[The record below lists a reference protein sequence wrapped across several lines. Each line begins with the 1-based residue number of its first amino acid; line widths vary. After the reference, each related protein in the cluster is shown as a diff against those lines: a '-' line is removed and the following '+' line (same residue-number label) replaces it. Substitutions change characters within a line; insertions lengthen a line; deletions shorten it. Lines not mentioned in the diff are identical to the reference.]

1 MSEEKNISL
10 ILKQPEDESETVTIS
25 FGSIFRQMKRYL
37 LVWIVLAAVLAMLT
51 TSFVFLFSGRIV
63 TSSITALVSFN
74 YSGIESG
81 KAPDGSTFDVNK
93 IKSPNVIENALD
105 DVGESSS
112 LSENIRSNISI
123 KGIIPDDALDKI
135 SLYQSVYSQGGSA
148 ALDAVNSLLAIGYY
162 PSYYVINFDY
172 AAAGITIDDGKKILD
187 RILENYQDY
196 FFRTYGYN
204 EALGSSVV
212 AVDYKDYDYPE
223 AVDVFDST
231 LDSLKQYVQKL
242 SNDDTT
248 NFRSNET
255 GYTFSDL
262 LTTID
267 TVKSAD
273 LDALSSYITI
283 NNITN
288 DKEMLL
294 TYYQYRI
301 DEMERERKV
310 SQSELDSVTNSIN
323 EYEKDTLLVFGNGNG
338 AENGETTY
346 QQASEKYDEL
356 INQKIEIQ
364 DSVSR
369 CSQRIEYYKDRIS
382 AMNENS
388 GTVKVDSEEVEKEL
402 SSLYDKI
409 KDLIDVT
416 NKTAD
421 EYYETVT
428 FANVYNILVPATGN
442 APQVTAGGL
451 AMPIL
456 IIEAVLF
463 VVYLGVSFIRAI
475 VLDNRASKE
484 KKESEVISD

>member
-402 SSLYDKI
+402 SSLYGKI

-428 FANVYNILVPATGN
+428 FANAYNILVPATGN

-475 VLDNRASKE
+475 VLDNRAGKK

>member
-310 SQSELDSVTNSIN
+310 SQSELGSVTNSIN

-428 FANVYNILVPATGN
+428 FANAYNILVPATGN

-475 VLDNRASKE
+475 VLDNRASKK

>member
-382 AMNENS
+382 AMNETS
-388 GTVKVDSEEVEKEL
+388 GTVKLDSEEVEKEL

-428 FANVYNILVPATGN
+428 FANAYNILVPATGN

-475 VLDNRASKE
+475 VLDNRASKK

>member
-294 TYYQYRI
+294 TYYQPDI
-301 DEMERERKV
+301 P
-310 SQSELDSVTNSIN
+310 S
-323 EYEKDTLLVFGNGNG
+323 
-338 AENGETTY
+338 
-346 QQASEKYDEL
+346 
-356 INQKIEIQ
+356 
-364 DSVSR
+364 
-369 CSQRIEYYKDRIS
+369 
-382 AMNENS
+382 
-388 GTVKVDSEEVEKEL
+388 
-402 SSLYDKI
+402 
-409 KDLIDVT
+409 
-416 NKTAD
+416 
-421 EYYETVT
+421 
-428 FANVYNILVPATGN
+428 
-442 APQVTAGGL
+442 
-451 AMPIL
+451 
-456 IIEAVLF
+456 
-463 VVYLGVSFIRAI
+463 
-475 VLDNRASKE
+475 
-484 KKESEVISD
+484 

>member
-172 AAAGITIDDGKKILD
+172 TAAGITIDDGKKILD

-223 AVDVFDST
+223 AVDVFNST

-301 DEMERERKV
+301 EEMERERKV

-428 FANVYNILVPATGN
+428 FANAYNILVPATGN

-475 VLDNRASKE
+475 VLDNRAGKK

>member
-112 LSENIRSNISI
+112 LSEDIRSNISI

-223 AVDVFDST
+223 AVDVFNST

-301 DEMERERKV
+301 EEMERERKV

-428 FANVYNILVPATGN
+428 FANAYNILVPATGN

-475 VLDNRASKE
+475 VLDNRASKK

>member
-162 PSYYVINFDY
+162 PSYYVISFDY

-428 FANVYNILVPATGN
+428 FANAYNILVPATGN
-442 APQVTAGGL
+442 APQVTVGGL

-475 VLDNRASKE
+475 VLDNRAGKK

>member
-204 EALGSSVV
+204 ETLGSSVV

-301 DEMERERKV
+301 EEMERERKV

-428 FANVYNILVPATGN
+428 FANAYNILVPATGN

-475 VLDNRASKE
+475 VLDNRAGKK

>member
-135 SLYQSVYSQGGSA
+135 SLYQSVYSQGDSA

-204 EALGSSVV
+204 EALGISVV

-273 LDALSSYITI
+273 LDVLSSYITI

-388 GTVKVDSEEVEKEL
+388 GTVKVDSEEVEKKL

-428 FANVYNILVPATGN
+428 FANAYNILVPATGN

>member
-301 DEMERERKV
+301 EEMERERKV

-428 FANVYNILVPATGN
+428 FANAYNILVPATGN

-475 VLDNRASKE
+475 VLDNRAGKK

>member
-204 EALGSSVV
+204 EALGSSAV

-223 AVDVFDST
+223 AVDVFNST
-231 LDSLKQYVQKL
+231 LDSLEQYVQKL

-301 DEMERERKV
+301 EEMERERKV

-428 FANVYNILVPATGN
+428 FANAYNILVPATGN

-475 VLDNRASKE
+475 VLDNRANKK

>member
-51 TSFVFLFSGRIV
+51 TSFVFLFSGKIV

-223 AVDVFDST
+223 AVDVFNST

-301 DEMERERKV
+301 EEMERERKV

-428 FANVYNILVPATGN
+428 FANAYNILVPATGN

>member
-223 AVDVFDST
+223 AVDVFNST

-301 DEMERERKV
+301 EEMERERKV

-428 FANVYNILVPATGN
+428 FANAYNILVPATGN

>member
-428 FANVYNILVPATGN
+428 FANAYNILVPATGN

>member
-112 LSENIRSNISI
+112 LSEDIRSNISI

-223 AVDVFDST
+223 AVDVFNST

-301 DEMERERKV
+301 EEMERERKV

-428 FANVYNILVPATGN
+428 FANAYNILVPATGN

-475 VLDNRASKE
+475 VLDNRAGKK

>member
-172 AAAGITIDDGKKILD
+172 VAAGITIDDGKKILD

-223 AVDVFDST
+223 AVDVFNST

-428 FANVYNILVPATGN
+428 FANAYNILVPATGN
-442 APQVTAGGL
+442 APQVTVGGL

-475 VLDNRASKE
+475 VLDNRASKK

>member
-428 FANVYNILVPATGN
+428 FANAYNILVPATGN

-475 VLDNRASKE
+475 VLDNRAGKK

>member
-172 AAAGITIDDGKKILD
+172 TAAGITIDDGKKILD

-223 AVDVFDST
+223 AVDVFNST

-301 DEMERERKV
+301 EEMERERKV

-428 FANVYNILVPATGN
+428 FANAYNILVPATGN

-475 VLDNRASKE
+475 VLDNRASKK

>member
-301 DEMERERKV
+301 EEMERERKV

-428 FANVYNILVPATGN
+428 FANAYNILVPATGN

-475 VLDNRASKE
+475 VLDNRASKK

>member
-223 AVDVFDST
+223 AVDVFNST

-428 FANVYNILVPATGN
+428 FANAYNILVPATGN

-475 VLDNRASKE
+475 VLDNRAGKK

>member
-93 IKSPNVIENALD
+93 IKSPNVIENALN

-223 AVDVFDST
+223 AVDVFNST

-301 DEMERERKV
+301 EEMERERKV

-428 FANVYNILVPATGN
+428 FANAYNILVPATGN

-475 VLDNRASKE
+475 VLDNRAGKK

>member
-301 DEMERERKV
+301 EEMERERKV

-428 FANVYNILVPATGN
+428 FANAYNILVPATGN

-484 KKESEVISD
+484 KKESEVNQK

>member
-1 MSEEKNISL
+1 MSEERNISL

-428 FANVYNILVPATGN
+428 FANAYNILVPATGN

>member
-112 LSENIRSNISI
+112 LSEDIRSNISI

-223 AVDVFDST
+223 AVDVFNST

-301 DEMERERKV
+301 EEMERERKV

-421 EYYETVT
+421 GYYETVT
-428 FANVYNILVPATGN
+428 FANAYNILVPATGN

-475 VLDNRASKE
+475 VLDNRASKK

>member
-301 DEMERERKV
+301 EEMERERKV

-428 FANVYNILVPATGN
+428 FANAYNILVPATGN

>member
-37 LVWIVLAAVLAMLT
+37 LVWIVLASVLAMLT

-301 DEMERERKV
+301 EEMERERKV

-428 FANVYNILVPATGN
+428 FANAYNILVPATGN

-475 VLDNRASKE
+475 VLDNRAGKK

>member
-428 FANVYNILVPATGN
+428 FANAYNILVPATGN

-475 VLDNRASKE
+475 VLDNRANKK

>member
-212 AVDYKDYDYPE
+212 AVDYKEYDYPE

-428 FANVYNILVPATGN
+428 FANAYNILVPATGN

>member
-301 DEMERERKV
+301 EEMERERKV

-323 EYEKDTLLVFGNGNG
+323 DYEKDTLLVFGNGNG

-428 FANVYNILVPATGN
+428 FANAYNILVPATGN

>member
-172 AAAGITIDDGKKILD
+172 ATAGITIDDGKKILD

-223 AVDVFDST
+223 AVDVFNST
-231 LDSLKQYVQKL
+231 LDSLEQYVQKL

-301 DEMERERKV
+301 EEMERERKV

-428 FANVYNILVPATGN
+428 FANAYNILVPATGN

-475 VLDNRASKE
+475 VLDNRANKK

>member
-223 AVDVFDST
+223 AVDVFNST

-301 DEMERERKV
+301 EEMERERKV

-428 FANVYNILVPATGN
+428 FANAYNILVPATGN

-475 VLDNRASKE
+475 VLDNRASKK

>member
-223 AVDVFDST
+223 AVDVFNST

-428 FANVYNILVPATGN
+428 FANAYNILVPATGN

-475 VLDNRASKE
+475 VLDNRASKK

>member
-1 MSEEKNISL
+1 MSEERNISL

-93 IKSPNVIENALD
+93 IKSPNVIENALN

-301 DEMERERKV
+301 EEMERERKV

-428 FANVYNILVPATGN
+428 FANAYNILVPATGN

-475 VLDNRASKE
+475 VLDNRAGKK

>member
-428 FANVYNILVPATGN
+428 FANAYNILVPATGN
-442 APQVTAGGL
+442 APQVTGGGL

>member
-301 DEMERERKV
+301 EEMERERKV

-323 EYEKDTLLVFGNGNG
+323 EYEKDTLLVFGNGHG

-428 FANVYNILVPATGN
+428 FANAYNILVPATGN

-463 VVYLGVSFIRAI
+463 VLYLGVSFIRAI
-475 VLDNRASKE
+475 VLDNRASKK

>member
-25 FGSIFRQMKRYL
+25 FDSIFRQMKRYL

-105 DVGESSS
+105 DVSESSS

-223 AVDVFDST
+223 AVDVFNST
-231 LDSLKQYVQKL
+231 LDSLEQYVQKL

-301 DEMERERKV
+301 EEMERERKV

-388 GTVKVDSEEVEKEL
+388 GTVKVNSEEVEKEL

-428 FANVYNILVPATGN
+428 FANAYNILVPATGN

-475 VLDNRASKE
+475 VLDNRANKK

>member
-428 FANVYNILVPATGN
+428 FANAYNILVPATGN

-475 VLDNRASKE
+475 VLDNRASKK

>member
-223 AVDVFDST
+223 AVDVFNST
-231 LDSLKQYVQKL
+231 LDSLEQYVQKL

-301 DEMERERKV
+301 EEMERERKV

-388 GTVKVDSEEVEKEL
+388 GTVKVNSEEVEKEL

-428 FANVYNILVPATGN
+428 FANAYNILVPATGN

-475 VLDNRASKE
+475 VLDNRANKK